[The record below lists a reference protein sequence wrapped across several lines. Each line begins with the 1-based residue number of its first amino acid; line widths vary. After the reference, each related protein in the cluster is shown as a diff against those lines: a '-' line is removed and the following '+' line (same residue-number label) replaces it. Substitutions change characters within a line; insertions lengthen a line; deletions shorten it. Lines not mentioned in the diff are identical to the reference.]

1 VARKQPTLVRDEC
14 QPPAVPEFDRGLL
27 HRHPPFGGDIIA
39 AWRSDDTATG
49 VMRSNSSNVPR
60 GTEESLAVRH
70 TSWRRRGLPHCALS
84 LRRDE
89 RESPMLRWNMRLIF
103 CGLAAVAV
111 GLAGGWTLFAVLPG
125 KTSTP
130 TTQTTMVTRAVAPKV
145 SEPVPSVAAPA
156 AEPEPAAPAARP
168 EPAPI
173 PVPTAEP
180 APSASTAPS
189 TAPAAGERTK
199 EVTRVRGKQRVMRR
213 DDDDDDEDD

>member
-1 VARKQPTLVRDEC
+1 
-14 QPPAVPEFDRGLL
+14 
-27 HRHPPFGGDIIA
+27 
-39 AWRSDDTATG
+39 
-49 VMRSNSSNVPR
+49 
-60 GTEESLAVRH
+60 
-70 TSWRRRGLPHCALS
+70 
-84 LRRDE
+84 
-89 RESPMLRWNMRLIF
+89 MLRSNMRLIF
-103 CGLAAVAV
+103 RGLAAVAV

-125 KTSTP
+125 KTSAP
-130 TTQTTMVTRAVAPKV
+130 TTQTTVVTRAVAPKV

-213 DDDDDDEDD
+213 DDDDDDDDEDD